1 MPFPGDLGS
10 MDRIEAR
17 VAELAKSM
25 KRLETKL
32 DAATPEKPVAPAPAG
47 PIEFA
52 GSGRRFLVRELEE
65 ENSGPIW

>member
-10 MDRIEAR
+10 MDRIEANIAHL
-17 VAELAKSM
+17 AESV
-25 KRLETKL
+25 KRLDAKLET
-32 DAATPEKPVAPAPAG
+32 AAKPAPPAPAG